1 MIRLLLLMLVTVI
14 LGGPDSVPAALAVS
28 FVLKRAPGTA
38 RLLSSVPGILGL
50 G

>member
-1 MIRLLLLMLVTVI
+1 MRLLLFIVITVA
-14 LGGPDSVPAALAVS
+14 LGGPDSVPAALALS